1 MGNRLPRG
9 FWLNVMLLL
18 AVVGSSLSVV
28 WVSHKQRELIAK
40 IHQQSKTQNE
50 LQVEWGKLLLER
62 STVGSLA
69 EVDEAATIKLGM
81 VSPAP
86 DKINVVR
93 LP

>member
-1 MGNRLPRG
+1 MTNRFPRG
-9 FWLNVMLLL
+9 FWLNLVTLV
-18 AVVGSSLSVV
+18 AVVATSLSVV
-28 WVSHKQRELIAK
+28 WVSHKQRELIAR
-40 IHQQSKTQNE
+40 IHVQSKAENE

-69 EVDEAATIKLGM
+69 EVDEAATLKLGM

>member
-1 MGNRLPRG
+1 MTNRFPSG
-9 FWLNVMLLL
+9 FWLNCLLL
-18 AVVGSSLSVV
+18 AAVVATSLTTV
-28 WVSHKQRELIAK
+28 WVSHRERELVSQ
-40 IHQQSKTQNE
+40 IHEQNKAE
-50 LQVEWGKLLLER
+50 NNLQVEWGKLLLER

-69 EVDEAATIKLGM
+69 EVDEAATLKLGM